1 MPAHTAYTGLRHPSA
16 TPTQDRGGI
25 DTGGRN
31 RIRVM
36 AFLRKRASGSYSLSF
51 KWKGKSYIKALGTD
65 DEQVANQIKQDAEE
79 QLARIRRGES
89 ALASKLLTDGHSI
102 VDVLFGSEEIGH
114 LIASPADDNPLTLS
128 ELKAAFIDNLTA
140 TDRTPGHVEGTQ
152 VHLDHF
158 IRVLGDVRVMSLT
171 DAEMTAFQ
179 KKRAKEKTPSK
190 RLVSQGTIR
199 ADFKSLRSAV
209 NWAMSRKPP
218 LLTECPFTIPKIT
231 DTTVRPF
238 LPTEEME
245 RLIESTPEDERG
257 DLLARWLLDLDEINE
272 FIEMTCDKMPE
283 MLLPMQLICS
293 TGMRRIQ
300 LVRLKPSDYV
310 KGRLTITSRKG
321 AREKGLS
328 EISLTIELRDS
339 VAKALREHVKG
350 LPKRCKT
357 MFPIFEDF
365 QYTRG
370 NERWKGKSK
379 RTVEQRRGDK
389 ADRLFEKLVK
399 GTDFERLDGY
409 HALRHSFISILVA
422 QGKTWDQIAAF
433 VGHLD
438 QKTTQRYIH
447 FMPKDKRE
455 TANSIPLEF

>member
-1 MPAHTAYTGLRHPSA
+1 MASLR
-16 TPTQDRGGI
+16 
-25 DTGGRN
+25 
-31 RIRVM
+31 
-36 AFLRKRASGSYSLSF
+36 LRKGVYSVIF
-51 KWKGKSYIKALGTD
+51 WWEGKQRIKSLGTD
-65 DEQVANQIKQDAEE
+65 NEAEAKQLKRDVEG
-79 QLARIRRGES
+79 QLTRIRRGES
-89 ALASKLLTDGHSI
+89 ALASKLLADGHNI
-102 VDVLFGSEEIGH
+102 LDVLFGSEKIAH
-114 LIASPADDNPLTLS
+114 LINSPDDDNPLTLS

-140 TDRTPGHVEGTQ
+140 TDRTPGHIEGTR

-171 DAEMTAFQ
+171 DADMTAFQ
-179 KKRAKEKTPSK
+179 KTRAKEKSARRSTSK
-190 RLVSQGTIR
+190 KVTKVGKKTAKKKSRKNGKPANGRTVSQGTIR
-199 ADFKSLRSAV
+199 SDFKSLRSAV
-209 NWAMSRKPP
+209 NWAMERKPP
-218 LLTECPFTIPKIT
+218 LLVECPFTIPKIT
-231 DTTVRPF
+231 DTTVKPF
-238 LPTEEME
+238 LPTEEIE
-245 RLIESTPEDERG
+245 RLIDSTPEDERG
-257 DLLARWLLDLDEINE
+257 DLLARWLLNLDEINE
-272 FIEMTCDKMPE
+272 FIKMVSDEMPE

-300 LVRLKPSDYV
+300 LVRLKPDDYV

-321 AREKGLS
+321 AREKGLT

-350 LPKRCKT
+350 LPKRSKI

-399 GTDFERLDGY
+399 GTAFERLDGY

-438 QKTTQRYIH
+438 QRTTQRYIH

-455 TANSIPLEF
+455 TVESIPFEF